1 MKNLKF
7 IPSLTKLNYSI
18 SVSQEERFARLIKMN
33 KKAESD
39 LLREELFGDTC
50 EHIIYRDELSY
61 FHKKKKLEILK

>member
-1 MKNLKF
+1 
-7 IPSLTKLNYSI
+7 
-18 SVSQEERFARLIKMN
+18 MN